1 MYSILLSWFYCFNV
15 CGRISMNIKWRLQ
28 IFARITTPRQCTNL
42 HVYRSPM
49 SPISSSHSFHDEL
62 LVDFYSDKI
71 FKHHFS
77 VYITFLDHL
86 VRHLHRT
93 HSNGWWCNSLYGMLT
108 MESVRKQNLSINIQ
122 TNLGKIIRVNLFG
135 NNYRGHQS
143 RRIWIDGTEAERK
156 N

>member
-15 CGRISMNIKWRLQ
+15 CGRISMNIKWRSQ

-93 HSNGWWCNSLYGMLT
+93 HSNGGDVI
-108 MESVRKQNLSINIQ
+108 VRNVDDGKCSKAKFINKHS
-122 TNLGKIIRVNLFG
+122 NKFGKIIRVNLFG